1 MRYTFL
7 WFILLSFSVFGQ
19 TGLIENFNDNV
30 LDAGW
35 KSVPSSVFSLTE
47 ENEELKVTA
56 NNAGPGWNNLEFSFR
71 PQNISANPVIQL
83 KIRNLQS
90 FSLRI
95 DIVDA
100 NGQSNNSQPLSRT
113 IAASN
118 DYVNHVL
125 DFSSN
130 LGSVNATQIAK
141 IVIFVNPGQSPGYT
155 GTFYIDDLIIG
166 DALPYMTSG
175 PIRINQVGYELRGP
189 KTAILEQSAA
199 TFPVTIFELLNEQN
213 QVVYT
218 GALENNGAVPGWT
231 GRYFWT
237 ADFSA
242 YNQPGT
248 YTVKIGSMQSHTFEI
263 QENLLFNT
271 TVQDAI
277 NFFTG
282 MRSTH
287 NSDRALPFHG
297 ARTGTAN
304 VYGGWW
310 DANGD
315 PGKHMSHLSYAN
327 YFNPQQ
333 IPMVVW
339 SLLKSLELSEA
350 SFGNYSSTVLEEAAW
365 GADYLLRNLDPE
377 GYFYIAIFD
386 DWGNAPSS
394 RAICEWGAPGNNAAR
409 SANYQAAF
417 REGGGLAIAALAR
430 AYTMNLDAGDSS
442 ITQYLN
448 GAVKAYA
455 HLTSPGNGYASKN
468 LEYANNH
475 EENII
480 DDYCALLASVELY
493 KATGGSDYLADAQY
507 RVQRLLNRLSPEGW
521 LKSDEAGIRPFYH
534 AADEGMPMVAL
545 VSYMDI
551 DQSLNAEIADFLTK
565 SVSWYR
571 EISEEIENPFN
582 YLRQYQRAF
591 SSNTYGEFK
600 KAFFVPHNNETG
612 YWWQGENARIASL
625 STAFLMAARKLDA
638 AYEPGTDAMT
648 MYALNQLDWILG
660 KNPFEICMLYGYGY
674 KNYPDYPSGAGM
686 PNIRGGICN
695 GISAD
700 DDNENNLAWKP
711 FADNNWQN
719 WRWIEQWL
727 PHNAWYVL
735 AVSTLNNLNVT
746 QPDAIS
752 KFGTVTASPQGNHIF
767 IDWATLSENNGSH
780 FEIQRSINGS
790 EFVTIDQVPA
800 TGSTGTNTSY
810 SYIDEEE
817 NLPQTTSYRIVLVDH
832 YSNRLNSEVA
842 ILLVTSMNREHF
854 HSVIARPNPFM
865 GSTRLDIEQPAF
877 RNATLR
883 IVDISGKPV
892 KQVEVGSHSMIMIG
906 EELEP
911 GVYFVEL
918 RNSTAQLNGRII
930 KAR

>member
-7 WFILLSFSVFGQ
+7 WLIILSFKTFGQ

-35 KSVPSSVFSLTE
+35 KSVPVSVFSLTE
-47 ENEELKVTA
+47 DNEELKVSA
-56 NNAGPGWNNLEFSFR
+56 NNAGPGWNNLEFGFR
-71 PQNISANPVIQL
+71 PQDLTGNPVVQL
-83 KIRNLQS
+83 KIRNPQS

-100 NGQSNNSQPLSRT
+100 SGQSNNSQPVSRN
-113 IAASN
+113 IPSS
-118 DYVNHVL
+118 DEYVNHVL

-130 LGSVNATQIAK
+130 LGSVNISQIAK
-141 IVIFVNPGQSPGYT
+141 IVIFINPGQSPGYT
-155 GTFYIDDLIIG
+155 GTFYIDDLIVG

-175 PIRINQVGYELRGP
+175 PIRINQVGYELNGV
-189 KTAILEQSAA
+189 KTAILEQNTTSFPA
-199 TFPVTIFELLNEQN
+199 TAFELLNDQG
-213 QVVYT
+213 QIVYT
-218 GALENNGAVPGWT
+218 GTLKNNGEVPGWS

-242 YNQPGT
+242 YNQPGI
-248 YTVKIGSMQSHTFEI
+248 YSIKIGSMQSHTFEI
-263 QENLLFNT
+263 GDNLLFNT
-271 TVQDAI
+271 TIQDAI

-297 ARTGTAN
+297 SRSGTAN

-315 PGKHMSHLSYAN
+315 PGKHLSHLSYAN

-339 SLLKSLELSEA
+339 SLLRSLELSGT
-350 SFGNYSSTVLEEAAW
+350 SFGAYSSTVLEEAAW

-377 GYFYIAIFD
+377 GYFYLAIFD

-409 SANYQAAF
+409 TANYQAAF
-417 REGGGLAIAALAR
+417 REGGGMAIAALAR
-430 AYTMNLDAGDSS
+430 AYTMKLNVGDSS
-442 ITQYLN
+442 ISQYLN

-455 HLTSPGNGYASKN
+455 HLKSPGNGYATKN
-468 LEYANNH
+468 IEYANNH

-480 DDYCALLASVELY
+480 DDYCALLAAIELY
-493 KATGGSDYLADAQY
+493 KATNEDIYLTDAQY
-507 RVQRLLNRLSPEGW
+507 RVHRLLDRMTPEGW

-534 AADEGMPMVAL
+534 ASDEGMPIVAL
-545 VSYMDI
+545 TSYMDV
-551 DQSLNAEIADFLTK
+551 DQSLNAEITGFLEK
-565 SVSWYR
+565 SISWYR

-591 SSNTYGEFK
+591 SSNVYGEFK

-625 STAFLMAARKLDA
+625 STAFLMAARKLDPS
-638 AYEPGTDAMT
+638 YEPGDNMITK
-648 MYALNQLDWILG
+648 YALNQLDWILG
-660 KNPFEICMLYGYGY
+660 KNPFEVCMLYGYGY
-674 KNYPDYPSGAGM
+674 KNYLSYPSGAGM
-686 PNIRGGICN
+686 PNIKGGICN

-700 DDNENNLAWKP
+700 DDDENNLAWKP
-711 FADNNWQN
+711 FADHDWQN

-735 AVSTLNNLNVT
+735 AVSALNHLNVT

-752 KFGTVTASPQGNHIF
+752 QFGNVTASPYEGNVLIE
-767 IDWATLSENNGSH
+767 WTTLSEYNASH
-780 FEIQRSINGS
+780 FEIQRSVNGS

-800 TGSTGTNTSY
+800 TGNNY
-810 SYIDEEE
+810 SYLDATDH
-817 NLPQTTSYRIVLVDH
+817 LPLTSMYRIILVDQ
-832 YSNRLNSEVA
+832 YANRLSSETVT
-842 ILLVTSMNREHF
+842 LLITSVNLKNV
-854 HSVIARPNPFM
+854 HSVIARPNPFA
-865 GSTRLDIEQPAF
+865 GSTRLNVEQPAF
-877 RNATLR
+877 QNAILR
-883 IVDISGKPV
+883 VIDISGKLI
-892 KQVEVGSHSMIMIG
+892 KQLEIGSQSTVLIG
-906 EELEP
+906 EDLDP

>member
-1 MRYTFL
+1 MY
-7 WFILLSFSVFGQ
+7 ILMFSFNVFGQ
-19 TGLIENFNDNV
+19 TGLIENFNDNI

-35 KSVPSSVFSLTE
+35 KSVPGSVFSLTE
-47 ENEELKVTA
+47 ENEELKVSA
-56 NNAGPGWNNLEFSFR
+56 SNAGPGWNNLEFSFH
-71 PQNISANPVIQL
+71 PQDLSGNPVIQL
-83 KIRNLQS
+83 KIKNPQS

-100 NGQSNNSQPLSRT
+100 NGQSNNSQQVSRT

-125 DFSSN
+125 NFSSN
-130 LGSVNATQIAK
+130 LGAVNINQIAK
-141 IVIFVNPGQSPGYT
+141 IVIFINPGQNPGYT

-175 PIRINQVGYELRGP
+175 PIRINQVGYELKGP
-189 KTAILEQSAA
+189 KTAILEQGTA
-199 TFPVTIFELLNEQN
+199 TFPTTSFELLNEQ
-213 QVVYT
+213 QQIVYT
-218 GALENNGAVPGWT
+218 GTLENNGAVPGWI
-231 GRYFWT
+231 GRYFWR

-248 YTVKIGSMQSHTFEI
+248 YTIKIGSMQSHPFEI
-263 QENLLFNT
+263 GDNLLFNT

-287 NSDRALPFHG
+287 SSDRELPFHG
-297 ARTGTAN
+297 SRSGTAN

-315 PGKHMSHLSYAN
+315 PGKHLSHLSYAN

-339 SLLKSLELSEA
+339 SLLKSFELSEA
-350 SFGNYSSTVLEEAAW
+350 SFGNYSSTLLEEAAW

-377 GYFYIAIFD
+377 GYFYLAIFD
-386 DWGNAPSS
+386 DWGNDPWS

-430 AYTMNLDAGDSS
+430 AYTMNLTAGDSS

-455 HLTSPGNGYASKN
+455 HLKSPGNGYATKN
-468 LEYANNH
+468 LEYVNNH

-493 KATGGSDYLADAQY
+493 KATGINVYLTDAQY
-507 RVQRLLNRLSPEGW
+507 RVQRLLDRLSPEGW

-534 AADEGMPMVAL
+534 ASDEGMPIVAL
-545 VSYMDI
+545 VSYADI
-551 DQSLNAEIADFLTK
+551 DQSLNAEITNFLTK

-625 STAFLMAARKLDA
+625 STAFLMAARKLDP
-638 AYEPGTDAMT
+638 AYEPGNDALT
-648 MYALNQLDWILG
+648 KYALNQLDWILG
-660 KNPFEICMLYGYGY
+660 KNPFEVCMLYGYGY
-674 KNYPDYPSGAGM
+674 KNYLSYPSRAGM
-686 PNIRGGICN
+686 SNIKGGICN

-700 DDNENNLAWKP
+700 DDNENDLAWKP
-711 FADNNWQN
+711 FADHDWQN

-752 KFGTVTASPQGNHIF
+752 KFGTVTASPNGNQVF
-767 IDWATLSENNGSH
+767 IDWTTLSEHNGSH
-780 FEIQRSINGS
+780 FEIQRSVNGG
-790 EFVTIDQVPA
+790 EFVTIDQVTA
-800 TGSTGTNTSY
+800 TGSTGISTSY
-810 SYIDEEE
+810 SYTDEEE
-817 NLPQTTSYRIVLVDH
+817 NLPLTAVYRIVLVDQ
-832 YSNRLNSEVA
+832 YSNRLTSEIA
-842 ILLVTSMNREHF
+842 TLLITSMNRESTY
-854 HSVIARPNPFM
+854 SVIARPNPFV
-865 GSTRLDIEQPAF
+865 GSTRLDILQPTF
-877 RNATLR
+877 KNATLR
-883 IVDISGKPV
+883 IVDISGKLV
-892 KQVEVGSHSMIMIG
+892 NQLEVGSQATIMLG
-906 EELEP
+906 EELNP
-911 GVYFVEL
+911 GIYFIEL
-918 RNSTAQLNGRII
+918 RNSSSQLNGRII
-930 KAR
+930 KTR